1 MPDAVLRLKKG
12 TDRRLRGG
20 HLWIYSNEV
29 DIAATPL
36 KGMAP
41 GSSVVVEDAR
51 GKPLGAATV
60 NPASLICARLYSR
73 QSNRE
78 LDASLLIDRLQ
89 TALTL
94 REQLY
99 PEHCYRLAYG
109 EADLLPGLIVDRYGD
124 YLALQTTT
132 AGMDCRMP
140 MVLEALHEVLKP
152 KGIISKNSGA
162 FRGAEQLPEEQG
174 VLFGE
179 VPEQVE
185 LVENGCRFVAPLV
198 DGQKTGWFYDHRENR
213 AFMQRFCADK
223 SVLDVFSYAGG
234 WGVQAA
240 VAGASSVVCVD
251 SSVKA
256 IDLVQHNAELNDA
269 GGRVSSLQGKAA
281 EVMKALQKEQRR
293 FDIIVLDPP
302 AFIKRKKDQK
312 EGEKAYH
319 QINELALKLL
329 APGGLLVS
337 ASCSMHLPVEGLQN
351 IVRSAG
357 GTRSRRL
364 QILASLGQGPDHPIH
379 PSIAETSYLKAIF
392 ARDLG

>member
-29 DIAATPL
+29 DSAATPL
-36 KGMAP
+36 KTMVP
-41 GSSVVVEDAR
+41 GSTVVVEDAR

-73 QSNRE
+73 QATRE
-78 LDASLLIDRLQ
+78 LDFSLLVDRLQ
-89 TALTL
+89 SALAL

-140 MVLEALHEVLKP
+140 MVLEALREVLKP
-152 KGIISKNSGA
+152 KGIISKNSGV
-162 FRGAEQLPEEQG
+162 FRTAEQLPEEQS

-185 LVENGCRFVAPLV
+185 LIENGCRFVAPLV

-213 AFMQRFCADK
+213 AFMQRFCAAK

-240 VAGASSVVCVD
+240 AAGASSVVCVD
-251 SSVKA
+251 SSVSA
-256 IDLVQHNAELNDA
+256 LELVQHNAQLNDA
-269 GGRVSSLQGKAA
+269 GDRVSSLQGKAA

-293 FDIIVLDPP
+293 FDVIVLDPP

-312 EGEKAYH
+312 PGEKAYH
-319 QINELALKLL
+319 QINELALRLL
-329 APGGLLVS
+329 APGGLLIS
-337 ASCSMHLPVEGLQN
+337 ASCSMHLPTESLQK
-351 IVRSAG
+351 IIRSAG

-364 QILASLGQGPDHPIH
+364 QILASLGQGPDHPVH

-392 ARDLG
+392 ARDMG

>member
-29 DIAATPL
+29 DSAATPL
-36 KGMAP
+36 KNMVP
-41 GSSVVVEDAR
+41 GCTVVVEDAR

-73 QSNRE
+73 QATRE
-78 LDASLLIDRLQ
+78 LDSSLLVDRLQ
-89 TALTL
+89 SALAL

-99 PEHCYRLAYG
+99 PESCYRLAYG

-140 MVLEALHEVLKP
+140 MVLEALCEVLKP
-152 KGIISKNSGA
+152 KGIISKNSGV
-162 FRGAEQLPEEQG
+162 FRTAEQLPEEQS

-185 LVENGCRFVAPLV
+185 LIENGCRFVAPLV

-213 AFMQRFCADK
+213 AFMQRFCAAK

-240 VAGASSVVCVD
+240 AAGASSVVCVD
-251 SSVKA
+251 SSVSA
-256 IDLVQHNAELNDA
+256 LELVQHNAQLNDA
-269 GGRVSSLQGKAA
+269 GDRVSSLQGKAA

-293 FDIIVLDPP
+293 FDVIVLDPP

-312 EGEKAYH
+312 PGEKAYH
-319 QINELALKLL
+319 QINELALRLL
-329 APGGLLVS
+329 APGGLLIS
-337 ASCSMHLPVEGLQN
+337 ASCSMHLPTESLQK
-351 IVRSAG
+351 IIRSAG

-364 QILASLGQGPDHPIH
+364 QILASLGQGPDHPVH

>member
-1 MPDAVLRLKKG
+1 MPDAILRLKKG

-29 DIAATPL
+29 DSAATPL
-36 KGMAP
+36 KTMVP
-41 GSSVVVEDAR
+41 GSTVVVEDAR

-73 QSNRE
+73 QATRE
-78 LDASLLIDRLQ
+78 LDSSLLVDRLQ
-89 TALTL
+89 SALAL

-140 MVLEALHEVLKP
+140 MVLEALCEVLKP
-152 KGIISKNSGA
+152 KGIISKNSGV
-162 FRGAEQLPEEQG
+162 FRTAEQLPEEQS

-185 LVENGCRFVAPLV
+185 LIENGCRFVAPLV

-213 AFMQRFCADK
+213 AFMQRFCAAK

-240 VAGASSVVCVD
+240 AAGASPVVCVD
-251 SSVKA
+251 SSVSA
-256 IDLVQHNAELNDA
+256 LELVQHNALLNDA
-269 GGRVSSLQGKAA
+269 GDRVSSLQGKAA

-293 FDIIVLDPP
+293 FDVIVLDPP

-312 EGEKAYH
+312 PGEKAYH
-319 QINELALKLL
+319 QINELALRLL
-329 APGGLLVS
+329 APGGLLIS
-337 ASCSMHLPVEGLQN
+337 ASCSMHLPTESLQK
-351 IVRSAG
+351 IIRSAG

-364 QILASLGQGPDHPIH
+364 QILASLGQGPDHPVH

>member
-1 MPDAVLRLKKG
+1 MPEAVLRLKKG

-36 KGMAP
+36 KGMVP

-78 LDASLLIDRLQ
+78 LDTSLLVDRLK
-89 TALTL
+89 TALIQ

-124 YLALQTTT
+124 YFALQTTT
-132 AGMDCRMP
+132 VGMDCRMA
-140 MVLEALHEVLKP
+140 MVLEALEEVLKP
-152 KGIISKNSGA
+152 KGIISKNRGA
-162 FRGAEQLPEEQG
+162 FRSAEQLPEEQS

-185 LVENGCRFVAPLV
+185 LIENGCRFLAPLV

-213 AFMQRFCADK
+213 AFMQRFCAAK
-223 SVLDVFSYAGG
+223 SVLDVFSYVGG

-240 VAGASSVVCVD
+240 AAGASSVVCVD
-251 SSVKA
+251 SSA
-256 IDLVQHNAELNDA
+256 TALDLVQHNAELNGVAD
-269 GGRVSSLQGKAA
+269 RVSSLQGKAA
-281 EVMKALQKEQRR
+281 DVLKALNKEQRR
-293 FDIIVLDPP
+293 FEVIVLDPP

-312 EGEKAYH
+312 QGEKAYH
-319 QINELALKLL
+319 QMNELALKLL

-337 ASCSMHLPVEGLQN
+337 ASCSMHLPAERLLN

-364 QILASLGQGPDHPIH
+364 QVLASLGQGPDHPIH
-379 PSIAETSYLKAIF
+379 PMIGETAYLKAIF

>member
-36 KGMAP
+36 KSMVP

-73 QSNRE
+73 QANRE
-78 LDASLLIDRLQ
+78 LDTSLLVDRLT
-89 TALTL
+89 TALSQ

-140 MVLEALHEVLKP
+140 LVLEALVEVLKP

-162 FRGAEQLPEEQG
+162 FRLAEQLPEEQS

-185 LVENGCRFVAPLV
+185 LVENGCRFLAPLV

-240 VAGASSVVCVD
+240 AAGASSVVCVD
-251 SSVKA
+251 SSA
-256 IDLVQHNAELNDA
+256 PALDLVQRNAELN
-269 GGRVSSLQGKAA
+269 GLGERVASLRGKAT

-312 EGEKAYH
+312 QGEKAYH
-319 QINELALKLL
+319 QINELAIKLL
-329 APGGLLVS
+329 QPGGLLVS
-337 ASCSMHLPVEGLQN
+337 ASCSMHLPADRLQN

-357 GTRSRRL
+357 GTRSRRMQL
-364 QILASLGQGPDHPIH
+364 LATLGQGPDHPVH

>member
-36 KGMAP
+36 KGMVP
-41 GSSVVVEDAR
+41 GSTVVIEDAR

-73 QSNRE
+73 QANRE
-78 LDASLLIDRLQ
+78 LDASLLVDRLK

-132 AGMDCRMP
+132 AGMDSRMP
-140 MVLEALHEVLKP
+140 MVLEALQEVLKP
-152 KGIISKNSGA
+152 KGIISKNKGA
-162 FRGAEQLPEEQG
+162 FRVAEQLPEEQSI
-174 VLFGE
+174 LFGE

-185 LVENGCRFVAPLV
+185 LVENGCRFLAPLAG
-198 DGQKTGWFYDHRENR
+198 GQKTGWFYDHRENR

-240 VAGASSVVCVD
+240 AAGASSVICVD
-251 SSVKA
+251 SSQA
-256 IDLVQHNAELNDA
+256 ALDLVQHNAELNGA
-269 GGRVSSLQGKAA
+269 GDRVGSLQGKAA
-281 EVMKALQKEQRR
+281 EVMKTLVKEQRR

-312 EGEKAYH
+312 QGEKAYH

-329 APGGLLVS
+329 EPGGLLVS
-337 ASCSMHLPVEGLQN
+337 ASCSMHLPVDRLQS

>member
-36 KGMAP
+36 KGMVP

-73 QSNRE
+73 QANRE
-78 LDASLLIDRLQ
+78 LDTSLLVDRLK

-140 MVLEALHEVLKP
+140 MVLEALCEVLKP

-162 FRGAEQLPEEQG
+162 FRVAEQLPEEQS

-185 LVENGCRFVAPLV
+185 LVENGCRFLAPLV

-240 VAGASSVVCVD
+240 AAGASSVVCVD
-251 SSVKA
+251 SSA
-256 IDLVQHNAELNDA
+256 TALDLVLHNAGLNDV
-269 GGRVSSLQGKAA
+269 GDKVSSLQGKAA
-281 EVMKALQKEQRR
+281 EVMKALQKDQCR

-312 EGEKAYH
+312 SGEKAYH

-337 ASCSMHLPVEGLQN
+337 ASCSMHLPMESLQK

-364 QILASLGQGPDHPIH
+364 QILASLGQGPDHPVH
-379 PSIAETSYLKAIF
+379 PSITETSYLKAIF

>member
-29 DIAATPL
+29 DSAATPL
-36 KGMAP
+36 KTMVP
-41 GSSVVVEDAR
+41 GSTVVVEDAR

-73 QSNRE
+73 QATRE
-78 LDASLLIDRLQ
+78 LDFSLLVDRLQ
-89 TALTL
+89 SALAL

-140 MVLEALHEVLKP
+140 MVLEALREVLKP
-152 KGIISKNSGA
+152 KGIISKNSGV
-162 FRGAEQLPEEQG
+162 FRTAEQLAEEQS

-185 LVENGCRFVAPLV
+185 LIENGCRFVAPLV

-213 AFMQRFCADK
+213 AFMQRFCAAK

-240 VAGASSVVCVD
+240 AAGASSVVCVD
-251 SSVKA
+251 SSVSA
-256 IDLVQHNAELNDA
+256 LELVQHNAQLNDA
-269 GGRVSSLQGKAA
+269 GDRVSSLQGKAA

-293 FDIIVLDPP
+293 FDVIVLDPP

-312 EGEKAYH
+312 PGEKAYH
-319 QINELALKLL
+319 QINELALRLL
-329 APGGLLVS
+329 APGGLLIS
-337 ASCSMHLPVEGLQN
+337 ASCSMHLPTESLQK
-351 IVRSAG
+351 IIRSAG

-364 QILASLGQGPDHPIH
+364 QILASLGQGPDHPVH

-392 ARDLG
+392 ARDMG

>member
-29 DIAATPL
+29 DITATPL

-41 GSSVVVEDAR
+41 GSTVVIEDAR

-60 NPASLICARLYSR
+60 NPASLICGRLYSR
-73 QSNRE
+73 QANRE
-78 LDASLLIDRLQ
+78 LDTSLLVDRLK
-89 TALTL
+89 TALNL

-124 YLALQTTT
+124 YLALQATT

-140 MVLEALHEVLKP
+140 MVLEALREVLKP
-152 KGIISKNSGA
+152 KGIISKNKGA
-162 FRGAEQLPEEQG
+162 FRVAEQLPEEQS

-185 LVENGCRFVAPLV
+185 LVENGCRFLAPLAS
-198 DGQKTGWFYDHRENR
+198 GQKTGWFYDHRENR

-223 SVLDVFSYAGG
+223 SVLDVFSYVGG

-240 VAGASSVVCVD
+240 AAGASSVVCVD
-251 SSVKA
+251 SSQA
-256 IDLVQHNAELNDA
+256 ALDLVQHNAELNGA
-269 GGRVSSLQGKAA
+269 GDRVGSLQGKAA
-281 EVMKALQKEQRR
+281 EVMKTLVKERRR

-312 EGEKAYH
+312 QGEKAYH

-329 APGGLLVS
+329 EPGGLLVS
-337 ASCSMHLPVEGLQN
+337 ASCSMHLPVDRLQN

-364 QILASLGQGPDHPIH
+364 QIVASLGQGPDHPIH

>member
-36 KGMAP
+36 KGMVP
-41 GSSVVVEDAR
+41 GSTVVIEDAR

-73 QSNRE
+73 QANRE
-78 LDASLLIDRLQ
+78 LDASLLVDRLK
-89 TALTL
+89 TALSL

-99 PEHCYRLAYG
+99 PEHCYRLTYG

-124 YLALQTTT
+124 YLSLQTTT
-132 AGMDCRMP
+132 AGMDSRMP
-140 MVLEALHEVLKP
+140 MVLEALREVLKP
-152 KGIISKNSGA
+152 KGIISKNKGA
-162 FRGAEQLPEEQG
+162 FRVAEQLPEEQSI
-174 VLFGE
+174 LFGE

-185 LVENGCRFVAPLV
+185 LVENGCRFLAPLA

-240 VAGASSVVCVD
+240 AAGASSVVCVD
-251 SSVKA
+251 SSQA
-256 IDLVQHNAELNDA
+256 ALDLVQHNAELNGA
-269 GGRVSSLQGKAA
+269 GDRVGSLQGKAA
-281 EVMKALQKEQRR
+281 EVMKTLVKERRR

-312 EGEKAYH
+312 QGEKAYH

-329 APGGLLVS
+329 EPGGLLVS
-337 ASCSMHLPVEGLQN
+337 ASCSMHLPVDRLQN

>member
-36 KGMAP
+36 KGMVP

-78 LDASLLIDRLQ
+78 LDTSLLVDRLK
-89 TALTL
+89 TALKL
-94 REQLY
+94 RELLY

-140 MVLEALHEVLKP
+140 MVLEALREVLKP
-152 KGIISKNSGA
+152 KGIISKNKGA
-162 FRGAEQLPEEQG
+162 FRLAEQLPEEQT

-185 LVENGCRFVAPLV
+185 LVENGCRFLAPLV
-198 DGQKTGWFYDHRENR
+198 GGQKTGWFYDHRENR

-240 VAGASSVVCVD
+240 AAGAASVVCVD
-251 SSVKA
+251 SSA
-256 IDLVQHNAELNDA
+256 TALDLVQHNAKLNGA
-269 GGRVSSLQGKAA
+269 GDRVSSLQGKAA
-281 EVMKALQKEQRR
+281 EVMKALAKEQRR

-312 EGEKAYH
+312 QGEKAYH

-329 APGGLLVS
+329 QPGGLLVS
-337 ASCSMHLPVEGLQN
+337 ASCSMHLSADGLLQ

-379 PSIAETSYLKAIF
+379 PSIAETSYLNAIF

>member
-29 DIAATPL
+29 DSAATPL
-36 KGMAP
+36 KNMVP
-41 GSSVVVEDAR
+41 GSTVVVEDAR

-73 QSNRE
+73 QATRE
-78 LDASLLIDRLQ
+78 LDSSLLVDRLQ
-89 TALTL
+89 SALAL

-99 PEHCYRLAYG
+99 PESCYRLAYG

-140 MVLEALHEVLKP
+140 MVLEALCEVLKP
-152 KGIISKNSGA
+152 KGIISKNSGV
-162 FRGAEQLPEEQG
+162 FRTAEQLPEEQS

-185 LVENGCRFVAPLV
+185 LIENGCRFVAPLV

-213 AFMQRFCADK
+213 AFMQRFCAAK

-240 VAGASSVVCVD
+240 AAGASSVVCVD
-251 SSVKA
+251 SSVSA
-256 IDLVQHNAELNDA
+256 LELVQHNAQLNDA
-269 GGRVSSLQGKAA
+269 GDRVSSLQGKAA

-293 FDIIVLDPP
+293 FDVIVLDPP

-312 EGEKAYH
+312 PGEKAYH
-319 QINELALKLL
+319 QINELALRLL
-329 APGGLLVS
+329 APGGLLIS
-337 ASCSMHLPVEGLQN
+337 ASCSMHLPTESLQK
-351 IVRSAG
+351 IIRSAG

-364 QILASLGQGPDHPIH
+364 QILASLGQGPDHPVH

>member
-1 MPDAVLRLKKG
+1 MPETILRLKKG

-29 DIAATPL
+29 DVAATPL
-36 KGMAP
+36 KGIVP
-41 GSSVVVEDAR
+41 GTSAVIQDSR
-51 GKPLGAATV
+51 GQPLGAATV

-73 QSNRE
+73 QAKRE
-78 LDASLLIDRLQ
+78 LDASLLIDRLKV
-89 TALTL
+89 ALTL

-99 PEHCYRLAYG
+99 PQHCYRLAYG

-132 AGMDCRMP
+132 AGMDCRMDS
-140 MVLEALHEVLKP
+140 VLEALEEVLSP
-152 KGIISKNSGA
+152 RGIVSKNVGD
-162 FRGAEQLPEEQG
+162 FRLVEHLPEKQE
-174 VLFGE
+174 VLQGE

-185 LVENGCRFVAPLV
+185 LKENGCRFMVPLI

-213 AFMQRFCADK
+213 AFMQRFCPNK
-223 SVLDVFSYAGG
+223 TVLDVFSYAGG

-251 SSVKA
+251 SSVSA
-256 IDLVQHNAELNDA
+256 LDLVQRNASLNGKGD
-269 GGRVSSLQGKAA
+269 RVSSLQGKAA
-281 EVMKALQKEQRR
+281 EVMKALIAEKRL

-302 AFIKRKKDQK
+302 AFIKRKKDQQQ
-312 EGEKAYH
+312 GEKAYH

-329 APGGLLVS
+329 HPGGLLVS
-337 ASCSMHLPVEGLQN
+337 ASCSMHLPTESLIN

-357 GTRSRRL
+357 GNRSRRL
-364 QILASLGQGPDHPIH
+364 QVVAALGQGPDHPIH
-379 PSIAETSYLKAIF
+379 PSIAETSYLKAVF

>member
-41 GSSVVVEDAR
+41 GSTVVVEDAR

-73 QSNRE
+73 QANRE
-78 LDASLLIDRLQ
+78 LDASLLVDRLK

-132 AGMDCRMP
+132 AGMDCRLP
-140 MVLEALHEVLKP
+140 VVLEALSEVLKP

-162 FRGAEQLPEEQG
+162 FRVAEQLPEEQS

-213 AFMQRFCADK
+213 AFMQRFCAAK

-240 VAGASSVVCVD
+240 AAGASSVVCVD
-251 SSVKA
+251 SSA
-256 IDLVQHNAELNDA
+256 NALELVQHNAELNDA
-269 GGRVSSLQGKAA
+269 GDRVSSLQGNAA

-312 EGEKAYH
+312 QGEKAYH

-337 ASCSMHLPVEGLQN
+337 ASCSMHLPAEGLQN
-351 IVRSAG
+351 IIRSAG

>member
-36 KGMAP
+36 KGMVP

-78 LDASLLIDRLQ
+78 LDTSLLVDRLK
-89 TALTL
+89 TALSQ

-132 AGMDCRMP
+132 AGMDRRMP
-140 MVLEALHEVLKP
+140 LVLEALVEVLKP
-152 KGIISKNSGA
+152 KGIISKNNGA
-162 FRGAEQLPEEQG
+162 FRLAEQLPEEQS

-185 LVENGCRFVAPLV
+185 LVENGCRFLAPLV

-213 AFMQRFCADK
+213 AFLQRFCADK

-240 VAGASSVVCVD
+240 AAGASSVVCVD
-251 SSVKA
+251 SSA
-256 IDLVQHNAELNDA
+256 RALDLVQHNAELN
-269 GGRVSSLQGKAA
+269 GLGERVASLQGKAA

-312 EGEKAYH
+312 QGEKAYH
-319 QINELALKLL
+319 QINELAIKLL
-329 APGGLLVS
+329 QPGGLLVS
-337 ASCSMHLPVEGLQN
+337 ASCSMHLPADRLQN

-357 GTRSRRL
+357 GTRSRRMQL
-364 QILASLGQGPDHPIH
+364 LATLGQGPDHPVH

>member
-36 KGMAP
+36 KGMVP
-41 GSSVVVEDAR
+41 GSTVVIEDAR

-78 LDASLLIDRLQ
+78 LDASLLVDRLT
-89 TALTL
+89 TALSQ
-94 REQLY
+94 RDQLY

-132 AGMDCRMP
+132 AGMDSRMP
-140 MVLEALHEVLKP
+140 LVLEALRDVLKP
-152 KGIISKNSGA
+152 KGIISKNKGA
-162 FRGAEQLPEEQG
+162 FRVAEQLPEEQS

-185 LVENGCRFVAPLV
+185 LVENGCRFLAPLA

-240 VAGASSVVCVD
+240 AAGASSVICVD
-251 SSVKA
+251 SSQA
-256 IDLVQHNAELNDA
+256 ALDLVQHNAELNGA
-269 GGRVSSLQGKAA
+269 GELVGSLQGKAA
-281 EVMKALQKEQRR
+281 EVMKTLVKERRR

-312 EGEKAYH
+312 QGEKAYH

-329 APGGLLVS
+329 EPGGLLVS
-337 ASCSMHLPVEGLQN
+337 ASCSMHLPVDRLQN